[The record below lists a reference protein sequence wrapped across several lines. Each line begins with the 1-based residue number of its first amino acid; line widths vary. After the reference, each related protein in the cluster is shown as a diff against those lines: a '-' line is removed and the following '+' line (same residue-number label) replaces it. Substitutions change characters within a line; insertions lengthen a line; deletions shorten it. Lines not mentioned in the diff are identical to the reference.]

1 MSMSSSEP
9 KSKSIF
15 NKEKK
20 VTVRRKAEEIYPTK
34 DGKSLLHPQFLGNKP
49 IDKLFQRLEKQLDGD
64 IESLSVN
71 VLYERLISSET
82 PQKDHE
88 EKRYLVI
95 EFLLNA
101 LIEIQREEKD
111 TDFEDK
117 NLIKISLHD
126 LKTFGKIINLI
137 VSLGVYPPLESFK
150 IGIPLAKRELNK
162 FSRSQRTLTIDKIA
176 PSKGEETYETH
187 KRLLLLVY
195 TKLLDVF
202 LIESDVKDLLCKGTG
217 YSDFLT
223 ISIAL
228 ITIPYFDV
236 EKEEIL
242 KDYRQK
248 IIGIPGTYELFSTF
262 TLLVSTPSPGYFKR
276 FVINELQHLHF
287 NAPRNDGVLTL
298 IEFVLG
304 LRDNEEIN
312 VEKFDQVS
320 NIILSKP
327 RHINTVD
334 YFSIIGSQFYENLIF
349 INRPIVSS
357 CIIHVLG
364 RLWVKNKFIVQDF
377 FLKKIWSVF
386 NPTTTPKSTDVL
398 VGEAA
403 FNNNINVI
411 ISLCRSNLDPEI
423 LQLALKPII
432 QPLWSY
438 FVFCKS
444 KSKTTGII
452 SEILKTYFS
461 VMNHSSLSTDD
472 IYGLD
477 IIAKNLLVEGGG
489 TWEYSIGEN
498 ELPEIRSRQNIPN
511 LVRISQETK
520 VNEFLSKLEINCGLF
535 VEFLSEI
542 DDLLILSLFVHVLK
556 RWLDNSTNSE
566 NKDRNLLDTE
576 NDDPFFMIIDLRL
589 IETIGNRCRDALTNS
604 PSKILDIIKTFLGF
618 LVSISNTTKVDINQD
633 ADSDDEDDTD
643 LNNEFPSV
651 ILELLSIIL
660 SLLSS
665 SSLSSEDNATLSEIN
680 NILKNIIKSK
690 AKYPEDIVSS
700 CTSIQSNVEVLLSG
714 KDNGK
719 TQKSTEADMLDRILS
734 SLNDPMV
741 PVRAHGLFLLRQ
753 LIEVKS
759 KVINIRFTIE
769 LHLLQLKDD
778 DPYIYLNAI
787 KSLESLIFMDPNEVS
802 KYLLKVYTNEDKAY
816 SIDERLRIGEVF
828 LRYVQR
834 VNELFIGDTA
844 NAIVS
849 SCLSLVRRSNSQKPA
864 DDKIRMSSMSI
875 LGQCCKTNPVGI
887 VLFLNDILDCV
898 LGILQLE
905 RDDESAIMRRT
916 AVVLVHDLITGTSS
930 KNIEFPRSYQQRVLQ
945 LLKYTADT
953 DNDLLVKEQ
962 ANNVLA
968 DIDELV
974 REALGL

>member
-1 MSMSSSEP
+1 MSISG
-9 KSKSIF
+9 SKSRSISG
-15 NKEKK
+15 KEKK

-34 DGKSLLHPQFLGNKP
+34 DGKAFLHPQFLGNKP

-64 IESLSVN
+64 IESLSIDI
-71 VLYERLISSET
+71 LYDRLVASET
-82 PQKDHE
+82 SQRHHE

-101 LIEIQREEKD
+101 LIEIQREEKV
-111 TDFEDK
+111 TEFEDK
-117 NLIKISLHD
+117 SLIKISLHD
-126 LKTFGKIINLI
+126 LKTLGKIINLI
-137 VSLGVYPPLESFK
+137 VLHGVYPALESFK

-162 FSRSQRTLTIDKIA
+162 YSRLQRTLSIDKIA
-176 PSKGEETYETH
+176 SSKDDETYETH
-187 KRLLLLVY
+187 KRLLVLVY

-202 LIESDVKDLLCKGTG
+202 LTESDVRDLLCKGTG

-223 ISIAL
+223 ISVAL
-228 ITIPYFDV
+228 ITIPYLNV
-236 EKEEIL
+236 AKEEIL

-248 IIGIPGTYELFSTF
+248 IVGIPGTYELFSTF
-262 TLLVSTPSPGYFKR
+262 TLLVSTPSPGYFKK
-276 FVINELQHLHF
+276 FVITELQHLHF

-312 VEKFDQVS
+312 VEKFDQVAK
-320 NIILSKP
+320 IILSKP
-327 RHINTVD
+327 QDISTMD
-334 YFSIIGSQFYENLIF
+334 YFLVIGSQFYENLIL
-349 INRPIVSS
+349 INRPIVLS

-377 FLKKIWSVF
+377 FLKRIWDVF
-386 NPTTTPKSTDVL
+386 NHTTSPKSTEVL

-423 LQLALKPII
+423 LQWALKPII

-444 KSKTTGII
+444 KSKPTGII
-452 SEILKTYFS
+452 LEILKTYFS
-461 VMNHSSLSTDD
+461 VMKHSSLSTED

-477 IIAKNLLVEGGG
+477 LIAKNLLVEGGG
-489 TWEYSIGEN
+489 TWEYCIGKN
-498 ELPEIRSRQNIPN
+498 GLPEIRSRQNTPN
-511 LVRISQETK
+511 LVRVSQESK

-542 DDLLILSLFVHVLK
+542 DDLLTLSLFVHVLK
-556 RWLDNSTNSE
+556 RWLENSTKSGS
-566 NKDRNLLDTE
+566 KGKTLLGAE

-604 PSKILDIIKTFLGF
+604 PSKIICIIKTFLGF
-618 LVSISNTTKVDINQD
+618 LVSTSNATKVDIDQD
-633 ADSDDEDDTD
+633 VDSDDEDDTD
-643 LNNEFPSV
+643 LNNELPSV

-660 SLLSS
+660 SLLSP
-665 SSLSSEDNATLSEIN
+665 SLISSENKTTLSEMSG
-680 NILKNIIKSK
+680 ILSKIIKSK
-690 AKYPEDIVSS
+690 EKFSENIVSS
-700 CTSIQSNVEVLLSG
+700 CTSIQSNVDVLLNG
-714 KDNGK
+714 KDNSK
-719 TQKSTEADMLDRILS
+719 TKKSSEADMLDRILS

-753 LIEVKS
+753 LIEMKS
-759 KVINIRFTIE
+759 NVINIRFTIE

-787 KSLESLIFMDPNEVS
+787 KSLESLIFMDPGEVV

-816 SIDERLRIGEVF
+816 NIDERLRIGEVL

-834 VNELFIGDTA
+834 SNELFIGDTA
-844 NAIVS
+844 HAIVS
-849 SCLSLVRRSNSQKPA
+849 SCLFLVRRSNTQKSA

-875 LGQCCKTNPVGI
+875 LGQCCKINPLGI

-905 RDDESAIMRRT
+905 RNDESAIMRRS

-930 KNIEFPRSYQQRVLQ
+930 QNTEFPRSYQQTVLH
-945 LLKYTADT
+945 LLKYTAET

-962 ANNVLA
+962 ANNVLES
-968 DIDELV
+968 IKELE
-974 REALGL
+974 REVLGLE